1 MNVLAEFS
9 SRVIL
14 ISAITLHLAACT
26 RGGPDET
33 HKSAPFVTS
42 YALGETARAY
52 LDSSSFAWQVAEST
66 HMRIYV
72 PTGSAVASHLPDL
85 IDSVEAART
94 AVLRILG
101 EEDRQ
106 GEPKLAVFLVD
117 TREDMQRLVGRPYGG
132 LATPG
137 ELTAAFVAGPGYRP
151 FFRHELTHA
160 YASVRWGPMQSGAW
174 LTEGLAT
181 LATGPCQG
189 YSVDAVAAGYW
200 RAGALPPL
208 TILTADL
215 RELPELPGYFGAAS
229 LVNFL
234 RQHEGLD
241 ALRRLWRGEQPGTD
255 SSHPLGQRSAD
266 LEARWHQHLDSVLP
280 AVLDTV
286 RLQRE
291 GC

>member
-106 GEPKLAVFLVD
+106 VNPNLQSSWWIHAKICSVSSDGHMVAL
-117 TREDMQRLVGRPYGG
+117 QRLVNLPRHSSPDQ
-132 LATPG
+132 ATVP
-137 ELTAAFVAGPGYRP
+137 
-151 FFRHELTHA
+151 
-160 YASVRWGPMQSGAW
+160 SSG
-174 LTEGLAT
+174 T
-181 LATGPCQG
+181 
-189 YSVDAVAAGYW
+189 
-200 RAGALPPL
+200 
-208 TILTADL
+208 
-215 RELPELPGYFGAAS
+215 
-229 LVNFL
+229 N
-234 RQHEGLD
+234 
-241 ALRRLWRGEQPGTD
+241 
-255 SSHPLGQRSAD
+255 
-266 LEARWHQHLDSVLP
+266 
-280 AVLDTV
+280 
-286 RLQRE
+286 
-291 GC
+291 